1 MDFAGSSKKMNA
13 MNRSYLFFAAALL
26 GSCALQAQAL
36 RYDVH
41 PDTKMSISGT
51 STIHSW
57 TSEVTAVKGAVEI
70 DAAVVQ
76 AGFKPGD
83 KVKSVNL
90 AIPVNSIVSPRGAAM
105 DKKTFEA
112 LKEDRFP
119 EIRFV
124 LTDNKVLSANAQGFT
139 LEASGNLEVA
149 GVTRAVTLT
158 VNGVASGRDRYQF
171 TGSKKLNM
179 RDFDMEPPTA
189 MFGQIVT
196 GEEVEIAFTLITT
209 NTP

>member
-1 MDFAGSSKKMNA
+1 MNA
-13 MNRSYLFFAAALL
+13 MIKSFLFLAAALL
-26 GSCALQAQAL
+26 ASSSLDAQAL
-36 RYDVH
+36 RFDVH

-70 DAAVVQ
+70 DAAQAQ

-83 KVKSVNL
+83 KVRSVSL
-90 AIPVNSIVSPRGAAM
+90 AIPVKSIVSPRGAAM

-112 LKEDRFP
+112 LKEDQFP

-124 LTDNKVLSANAQGFT
+124 LTDNKVLNVNDQGFS

-158 VNGVASGRDRYQF
+158 VSGVASGKDRYQF

-196 GEEVEIAFTLITT
+196 GEEVEINFTLITVK
-209 NTP
+209 TP